1 MSDEKDMPETD
12 AIANGAA
19 TAADGEAAAA
29 EVEAQQTPDPET
41 EAPTPEADPEAG
53 SQSPTQ
59 DAPTQDAAPE
69 EPPAPPTPE
78 EQIATLNDQVLRTLA
93 ELENTRRRAER
104 DRAEA
109 LKYGA
114 VSFAR
119 DMVGVADNLQ
129 RALKAADEMDETS
142 KAALSE
148 TVKAVLDGVAAT
160 ERDLLAALGRHK
172 VKVLSPMGEKF
183 DPNLHEALFEAP
195 GTGQDAGT
203 IIDVIETGY
212 QMEERLLRP
221 AKVGIAK
228 D

>member
-1 MSDEKDMPETD
+1 MSDDKDTNETD
-12 AIANGAA
+12 TPTQMEAEQATQDSASEMDTAEAILETAGAALEEGA
-19 TAADGEAAAA
+19 TAAEEAPEAA
-29 EVEAQQTPDPET
+29 
-41 EAPTPEADPEAG
+41 
-53 SQSPTQ
+53 
-59 DAPTQDAAPE
+59 
-69 EPPAPPTPE
+69 PAPPTPE

-104 DRAEA
+104 DRSEA

-129 RALKAADEMDETS
+129 RALKAANEMDEAS
-142 KAALSE
+142 KAALPE
-148 TVKAVLDGVAAT
+148 TVQAVLEGVAAT